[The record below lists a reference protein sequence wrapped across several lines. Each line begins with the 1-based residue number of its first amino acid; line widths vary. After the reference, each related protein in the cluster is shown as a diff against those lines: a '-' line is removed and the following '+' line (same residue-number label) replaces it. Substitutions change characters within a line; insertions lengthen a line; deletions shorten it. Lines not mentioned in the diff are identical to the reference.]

1 MNSTISLEELEKNSA
16 KAEVLMKALSNKY
29 RLMIL
34 CLLQESELSVSAL
47 NKQIPIA
54 QSTLSQHLAWLRRE
68 KYVTTRRD
76 AQTIYYQLS
85 DKNIIK
91 VIDLLHSIFCEN
103 E

>member
-1 MNSTISLEELEKNSA
+1 MTSTFSIEELEKNASQ
-16 KAEVLMKALSNKY
+16 AEVLMKALSSKY

-47 NKQIPIA
+47 NQKIPIA

-68 KYVTTRRD
+68 KYVETRRD

-91 VIDLLHSIFCEN
+91 IIDLLHEIFCE
-103 E
+103 